1 MNNVKNIIKLAAAL
15 GAFYLAIQIVNP
27 TGGETANSNAL
38 KYETKFNEAH
48 SYCKKVVGDKTNQIL
63 HYGREV
69 CTEVAHNI
77 VKNESK

>member
-27 TGGETANSNAL
+27 TGGATANSDAI
-38 KYETKFNEAH
+38 KYETKFNSAY
-48 SYCKKVVGDKTNQIL
+48 SYCEKVAGDKVNQIMT
-63 HYGREV
+63 HGREV

>member
-15 GAFYLAIQIVNP
+15 GVFYLAIQIVNP
-27 TGGETANSNAL
+27 TGGATANSDAI
-38 KYETKFNEAH
+38 KYEHEFNSAYSHCE
-48 SYCKKVVGDKTNQIL
+48 KVAGDKTNQIL